1 MANINKAFGLRPLG
15 KVGSNYNSDGNTQY
29 SIASGTTDAIFQGD
43 TVTFN
48 VSGGV
53 GSASTGFI
61 IKATPGAANILG
73 VFIGCQYTDPTTS
86 KTTFKNY
93 YPGGIAASDIVAFIV
108 DDPYAQFLVQASGVA
123 GVTAIGRNAD
133 LVQTVAGNTS
143 TGVSGLELS
152 TATLAAASALNV
164 KVIGVTTD
172 PSNNDLTAAYADL
185 IVTINEHL
193 YKAPTAGAA

>member
-48 VSGGV
+48 ISAG
-53 GSASTGFI
+53 ASTGYI

-73 VFIGCQYTDPTTS
+73 VFIGCEYTDPTTG
-86 KTTFKNY
+86 KPTWKNY
-93 YPGGIAASDIVAFIV
+93 YPGGVAASDIVAFIV

-133 LVQTVAGNTS
+133 LVQTVAGNTT

-152 TATLAAASALNV
+152 TGTLAAASALNV
-164 KVIGVTTD
+164 KVVGVTAD
-172 PSNNDLTAAYADL
+172 PSNSDLTAAYADL

-193 YKAPTAGAA
+193 YKAPTAGVA

>member
-48 VSGGV
+48 VSGG
-53 GSASTGFI
+53 ASTGFI
-61 IKATPGAANILG
+61 IKATAGAANILG
-73 VFIGCQYTDPTTS
+73 VFIGCEYTDPTTG
-86 KTTFKNY
+86 KPTWKNY
-93 YPGGIAASDIVAFIV
+93 YPGGVAASDITAFIV
-108 DDPYAQFLVQASGVA
+108 DDPFAQFLVQASGVA

-133 LVQTVAGNTS
+133 LVQTTAGNVT

-152 TATLAAASALNV
+152 TGTLAAASALNV
-164 KVIGVTTD
+164 KVIGVTAD
-172 PSNNDLTAAYADL
+172 PSNSDLTAAYADL

-193 YKAPTAGAA
+193 YKAPTAGVA

>member
-48 VSGGV
+48 VSAG
-53 GSASTGFI
+53 ASTGFI

-73 VFIGCQYTDPTTS
+73 VFIGCEYTDPTTG
-86 KTTFKNY
+86 KPTWKNY
-93 YPGGIAASDIVAFIV
+93 YPGAVAASDIVAFIV

-133 LVQTVAGNTS
+133 LVQTVAGNTT

-152 TATLAAASALNV
+152 TGTLAAASALNV
-164 KVIGVTTD
+164 KVVGVTTD
-172 PSNNDLTAAYADL
+172 PSNSDLTAAYADL

-193 YKAPTAGAA
+193 YKAPTAGVA

>member
-48 VSGGV
+48 VSAG
-53 GSASTGFI
+53 ASTGFI

-73 VFIGCQYTDPTTS
+73 VFIGCEYTDPTTG
-86 KTTFKNY
+86 KPTWKNY
-93 YPGGIAASDIVAFIV
+93 YPGAVAASDIVAFIV

-133 LVQTVAGNTS
+133 LVQTVAGNTT

-152 TATLAAASALNV
+152 TGTLAAASALNV
-164 KVIGVTTD
+164 KVVGVTTD

-193 YKAPTAGAA
+193 YKAPTAGVA

>member
-15 KVGSNYNSDGNTQY
+15 KLGSNYNSDGNTQY

-48 VSGGV
+48 VSAG
-53 GSASTGFI
+53 ASTGFI

-73 VFIGCQYTDPTTS
+73 VFIGCEYTDPTTG
-86 KTTFKNY
+86 KPTWKNY
-93 YPGGIAASDIVAFIV
+93 YPGAVAASDIVAFIV

-133 LVQTVAGNTS
+133 LVQTVAGNTT

-152 TATLAAASALNV
+152 TGTLAAASALNV
-164 KVIGVTTD
+164 KVLGVTAD
-172 PSNNDLTAAYADL
+172 PSNSDLTAAYADL

>member
-29 SIASGTTDAIFQGD
+29 KIASSSATAIFEGD
-43 TVTFN
+43 TVTFDA
-48 VSGGV
+48 SGG
-53 GSASTGFI
+53 ASTGYI

-73 VFIGCQYTDPTTS
+73 VFLGCQYTDPTTG
-86 KTTFKNY
+86 KPTWKNY
-93 YPGGIAASDIVAFIV
+93 YPGGVAASDIVAFIV

-123 GVTAIGRNAD
+123 GVVAIGQNAD

-152 TATLAAASALNV
+152 TGTLGAASALNV

-172 PSNNDLTAAYADL
+172 PSNSDLTAAYADL
-185 IVTINEHL
+185 IVMINEHL
-193 YKAPTAGAA
+193 YKAPTAGVA